1 MERRSLDSTEFRR
14 AKRCK
19 TRAEYRTSKKET
31 AVRVYTIN
39 DESRF
44 LLVQN
49 VSIFGDIEELA
60 KRFAVFGPI
69 SKYKLNFFLTVL
81 TVPRYCIF
89 DEFERDDEYTNVLC
103 FEYQNIADAR
113 DAKRKLNDYNF
124 MSQLIHVTYA
134 PQLES
139 SDDTKTKLLGRRQRV
154 LQRIT
159 RISVPTFSDVLV
171 SVVCLLQGRRES
183 TSLSIF
189 NINHPLHGQHH
200 GLPPLLNVPHFFS
213 SSLLPLFACCYYFLL
228 CLATEI
234 KALTELEI
242 ERGTATQR
250 PSSKNPN
257 TTTNLP
263 RWCTLTSAQ
272 GSRKK

>member
-69 SKYKLNFFLTVL
+69 SK
-81 TVPRYCIF
+81 YCIF

-159 RISVPTFSDVLV
+159 
-171 SVVCLLQGRRES
+171 Q
-183 TSLSIF
+183 
-189 NINHPLHGQHH
+189 
-200 GLPPLLNVPHFFS
+200 
-213 SSLLPLFACCYYFLL
+213 
-228 CLATEI
+228 
-234 KALTELEI
+234 LEI